1 MGVNGIDILQSFL
14 IILVFLG
21 LYASIVLYTS
31 VQDINKNWTQYRC
44 NPMVM
49 PFAGMLGHNSSDNFT
64 YCIQN
69 MQKTYSSYLMQPMNY
84 NMTLLSSSTDGLT
97 SSMDDMRTQSSS
109 IRDFTSSIT
118 SAIYGVFLNIIIEF
132 QRIGINLKDMMG
144 KMVGV
149 VVVTLYLMD
158 GSIKSM
164 KSIWNGIP
172 GKALKSLCF
181 HPETLLT
188 LKNGSK
194 IFMKDINLGDILEN
208 GSTVIAT
215 MQIDNPKQN
224 RCPLYVIPSITG
236 NDIYVTGSHMILNPE
251 TKKYTSIE
259 NYNKAK
265 LSNKQTNWFS
275 CLITDDHLIQ
285 IGEHTFWDW
294 EDNLIDNV

>member
-1 MGVNGIDILQSFL
+1 MGVNGVDILQSFL
-14 IILVFLG
+14 IIIIFLG
-21 LYASIVLYTS
+21 LYASIVLY
-31 VQDINKNWTQYRC
+31 INIQNINNNWTLYRC

-49 PFAGMLGHNSSDNFT
+49 PFAGMFGHNSSDNFT

-69 MQKTYSSYLMQPMNY
+69 MQKSYSSYLMQPMNY

-97 SSMDDMRTQSSS
+97 SSLNDMRTQSST
-109 IRDFTSSIT
+109 IRNFASSIT

-132 QRIGINLKDMMG
+132 QKIGINLKDMMG

-149 VVVTLYLMD
+149 VVVIMYLMD
-158 GSIKSM
+158 ASIKSM
-164 KSIWNGIP
+164 KSIWNGVP
-172 GKALKSLCF
+172 GKALNSLCF

-224 RCPLYVIPSITG
+224 RSPLYIIPSITG
-236 NDIYVTGSHMILNPE
+236 NDIYVTGSHMILNPS
-251 TKKYTSIE
+251 TKQYISIA
-259 NYNKAK
+259 NYAKAK
-265 LSNKQTNWFS
+265 LSMKQTDWFT

-294 EDNLIDNV
+294 EDDLIDKV